1 MENRRLL
8 YDNNNE
14 NDKSYNN
21 WIRSIKLNI
30 IENHI
35 RLHYTPKRNVVQY
48 NSYIRIYIYIYI
60 ILFFDLFQK

>member
-8 YDNNNE
+8 NDNND

-21 WIRSIKLNI
+21 WIKSIKLNI

-35 RLHYTPKRNVVQY
+35 RLHYTPKQNVIHY
-48 NSYIRIYIYIYI
+48 NSYIRIIQIIYI
-60 ILFFDLFQK
+60 